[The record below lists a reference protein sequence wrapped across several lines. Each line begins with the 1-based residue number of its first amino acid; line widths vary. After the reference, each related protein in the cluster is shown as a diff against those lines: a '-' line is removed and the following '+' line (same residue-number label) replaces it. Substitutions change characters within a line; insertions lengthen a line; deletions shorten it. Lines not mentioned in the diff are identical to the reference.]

1 MELLFATIDRT
12 LGDPSFWIGLV
23 VVFIFAR
30 ERFGR
35 SEVDV
40 DAPDLP
46 VPIRSFT
53 TRFRYNFAAF
63 VYGGLYS
70 LVYVALILIGAFPQA
85 QDIMKQWFGAIGID
99 KDLQIATPIGAAM
112 VATSVIPSLPFAR
125 NWDISVRTTL
135 REFASIPLKARYIA
149 DLVLDSLA
157 RTAGLAQPFGS
168 DCGVPLTELTEKKI
182 QLYEKTK
189 DCIRQLQRSNRL
201 RAARQYDLYFSKY
214 RNIEEGLDD
223 ALTALKADAGTRA
236 ECSSFIVDQLDA
248 MNQKLSR
255 YLVSALLVVEAD
267 EYSALKVVVEELK
280 IAGIPTSVWR
290 FKSSQIVLGMINV
303 LIASA
308 VGSVGAAAI
317 LLMLSNDAIDLVFFR
332 LFFEICMGLSIA
344 LVPIYLTPLIF
355 AAGAEMY
362 IIDRKTFGD
371 AMEWDERALSIVL
384 TFAGCL
390 GSALALTTIFGV
402 VAAHVYHKPVELA
415 SILPWGLPPA
425 AVAMSF
431 FITSRTRALWS
442 RPANA
447 GADFAIHASVAMVAA
462 LIAQRLSLAAGLTYQ
477 GDTVLDALIYALTEP
492 VPMLMMAALIG
503 GSLGAIQ
510 CAISR
515 QVVTGS

>member
-1 MELLFATIDRT
+1 MDTLFATIDRT

-35 SEVDV
+35 SEVEV
-40 DAPDLP
+40 DEPDLP
-46 VPIRSFT
+46 VPVRSFT

-70 LVYVALILIGAFPQA
+70 LIYVALIFLGAFPQA
-85 QDIMKQWFGAIGID
+85 QEIVKQWFGAVGVDD
-99 KDLQIATPIGAAM
+99 KFQIATPIGAAM
-112 VATSVIPSLPFAR
+112 VAMSVIPSLPFAR
-125 NWDISVRTTL
+125 KWDIGVRATL

-149 DLVLDSLA
+149 DLLVDRLAKTVGLA
-157 RTAGLAQPFGS
+157 RAFG
-168 DCGVPLTELTEKKI
+168 GEPGMPLKDLTEKKI
-182 QLYEKTK
+182 RLYEKIT
-189 DCIRQLQRSNRL
+189 DCIRLLQRSNRL

-223 ALTALKADAGTRA
+223 AIAAIKSDAEA
-236 ECSSFIVDQLDA
+236 PSECSSFVVDQLDV
-248 MNQKLSR
+248 MNRKLSR
-255 YLVSALLVVEAD
+255 YLVSALLVVETD
-267 EYSALKVVVEELK
+267 EYSALRAIVDELK
-280 IAGIPTSVWR
+280 IADIPTSVWR

-303 LIASA
+303 LVASA
-308 VGSVGAAAI
+308 IGSIGAATTM
-317 LLMLSNDAIDLVFFR
+317 LLLSNDAIDLLFLR

-344 LVPIYLTPLIF
+344 LVPIFLTPLIF

-371 AMEWDERALSIVL
+371 VMEWDERALSVVL

-390 GSALALTTIFGV
+390 GSALVLTTIFGV
-402 VAAHVYHKPVELA
+402 IATHAYHKPVELA
-415 SILPWGLPPA
+415 SILPWALPPA

-431 FITSRTRALWS
+431 FITSRTRSLWS
-442 RPANA
+442 RSANA
-447 GADFAIHASVAMVAA
+447 GVDFAINASVAMVAA
-462 LIAQRLSLAAGLTYQ
+462 LIAQKLSLAAGLTYQ
-477 GDTVLDALIYALTEP
+477 GDAVLDGLIYALTEP
-492 VPMLMMAALIG
+492 LPMLTMAALIG

-515 QVVTGS
+515 QVMAGS